1 MSRWWWRCII
11 GGVLIALVGGDPFAT
26 YGHIANVAFGSLGGI
41 TDTLTKATPLIL
53 VGLACSLAFRMKLWN
68 IGAEG
73 QFFIGAWAASAVV
86 LLPILPPETSPIIF
100 IPVMMI
106 AGMLGGAAWGFIPGF
121 LKARFKVNEVITTLM
136 LNYIAVAWNN
146 FWIFAV
152 WSEGGFQMSPMF
164 PRTAWLPRLS
174 DLAAQIKDFRGLT
187 LHGGFIIAVIA
198 AVIVWFI
205 MNRSK
210 WGYEIRLIGDNPR
223 AAEYAGIPIKRNIIL
238 VMMVSGAL
246 AGLAGMSEISGMV
259 HRLQGRHLA
268 GLRLY
273 GHHHRVA
280 GQAQSVRGDHRVD
293 LLRRAAAGRT
303 RDSTFGHPQ
312 DDSGH
317 RAGLPH
323 RQRFLR
329 ALSGAHR
336 PPGGGVAMDLI
347 IILQAGVASG
357 TVLLFATIG
366 EIFAERS
373 GVMNLGVEG
382 MMLIGAMSAFSVA
395 VHTGNPW
402 LGVLVAMLAAGLLS
416 QIHAFLTITCNPI
429 KWSAAS
435 R

>member
-1 MSRWWWRCII
+1 MSNTTATPEFIQRRLPIMLQIEPRMKVSRWLPIWTSIVAVVVALII
-11 GGVLIALVGGDPFAT
+11 GGVLIALVGGNPFAT

-106 AGMLGGAAWGFIPGF
+106 AGLLGGAAWGFIPGF

-210 WGYEIRLIGDNPR
+210 WGYEIRLIGDNPK

-246 AGLAGMSEISGMV
+246 AGLAGMSEISGTV
-259 HRLQGRHLA
+259 HRLQGAISPGYGFTGIIIAWLAKLNPFAVILVSIFFGALLLA
-268 GLRLY
+268 GREI
-273 GHHHRVA
+273 
-280 GQAQSVRGDHRVD
+280 Q
-293 LLRRAAAGRT
+293 
-303 RDSTFGHPQ
+303 P
-312 DDSGH
+312 SGI
-317 RAGLPH
+317 PKMI
-323 RQRFLR
+323 Q
-329 ALSGAHR
+329 
-336 PPGGGVAMDLI
+336 GV
-347 IILQAGVASG
+347 
-357 TVLLFATIG
+357 
-366 EIFAERS
+366 
-373 GVMNLGVEG
+373 
-382 MMLIGAMSAFSVA
+382 
-395 VHTGNPW
+395 
-402 LGVLVAMLAAGLLS
+402 VLVCL
-416 QIHAFLTITCNPI
+416 I
-429 KWSAAS
+429 AS
-435 R
+435 DFFVRNRVRIARRGEV